1 MRWTLLTM
9 LIPSLTVAMWAGE
22 PSATANLITSGT
34 VWTNAVA
41 LPSGS
46 TVRSGDRIK
55 TDSAGTA
62 LISSPATGRVEVR
75 GDSEVTFATE
85 QITLHDGVVATG
97 SLPVQLG
104 RFQIQVKDP
113 SPQALIVVANRD
125 GKQLIAAHRG
135 AALITQTG
143 LASVLVPAGSYAIP
157 GGSPSG
163 GPDKAATKDDD
174 DDDGGG
180 AVPAGRGKAAEEGWT
195 IGSMSHQGSVALV
208 VGIGAAAVGGTVAGI
223 ALSGDSA
230 SPSN

>member
-9 LIPSLTVAMWAGE
+9 LILSLTVAMWAGE

-104 RFQIQVKDP
+104 RFQIQVKNP
-113 SPQALIVVANRD
+113 NPQALIVVANRD
-125 GKQLIAAHRG
+125 GKQLVAAHRG

-143 LASVLVPAGSYAIP
+143 LAPVLVPAGSYAMP
-157 GGSPSG
+157 GG
-163 GPDKAATKDDD
+163 GPDKPATKDDD
-174 DDDGGG
+174 DDDDDRGG
-180 AVPAGRGKAAEEGWT
+180 AVPAGKGKAAEVGWT
-195 IGSMSHQGSVALV
+195 IGNMSHKGSVALV
-208 VGIGAAAVGGTVAGI
+208 VGIGAAATGGTVAGI

>member
-9 LIPSLTVAMWAGE
+9 FILSLTAATWAGE

-34 VWTNAVA
+34 VWTNDVA

-55 TDSAGTA
+55 IDSTGTA
-62 LISSPATGRVEVR
+62 LISSAATGRLEVR

-85 QITLHDGVVATG
+85 QITLHEGVVATG

-135 AALITQTG
+135 AALVTQTG
-143 LASVLVPAGSYAIP
+143 LAPVLVPAGSYAMP
-157 GGSPSG
+157 GRR
-163 GPDKAATKDDD
+163 PDKAATKDDD
-174 DDDGGG
+174 DDDRGG

-223 ALSGDSA
+223 ALSGEST